1 MITTL
6 KKYTK
11 LFILKMFRVTS
22 FARVQEL
29 WKTGVAMPPPPP
41 QIFKMEYQRRIQNPV
56 KHLRWSVL
64 ELKAVIFAKL
74 SILNVWQGSECASE
88 HLYGIP

>member
-29 WKTGVAMPPPPP
+29 WKTGVAMPPTPP

-64 ELKAVIFAKL
+64 ELKAVNYFRKTL
-74 SILNVWQGSECASE
+74 
-88 HLYGIP
+88 HLKCLAGF